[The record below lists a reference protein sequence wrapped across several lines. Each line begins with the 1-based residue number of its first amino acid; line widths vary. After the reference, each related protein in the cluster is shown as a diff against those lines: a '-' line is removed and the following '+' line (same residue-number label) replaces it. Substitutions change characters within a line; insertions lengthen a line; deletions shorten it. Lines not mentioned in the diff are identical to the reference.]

1 MNILGQIGNTPLV
14 KLNRVVESPDVEIY
28 VKCEFMNPGGSIKDR
43 MALCMIEEAEK
54 RGELKA
60 GGTIVEQS
68 TGNTGPALA
77 FVGAVKGYQV
87 QLFLPTQLSSSYDPA
102 DRIRIARLYG
112 CNVTAV
118 DLLDHIDNFGELNDV
133 ERAAAF
139 VAVRMKQCYELQES
153 DSKIWWSNQLC
164 NVNNTKANREH
175 TGTEIMEQMDG
186 KVDAWVA
193 SVGSGGT
200 LLGVAETLKKAN
212 PVLTV
217 AGVLP
222 TDDPRIDWVGSR
234 AVHKIL
240 DNFGIPNSRFIIE
253 DILDNNIMDHEIVV
267 KNGDAKHMADRLC
280 REEGLF
286 CGMSSGANVY
296 AAVEMAKSMKKG
308 SRIVTVLVDRRD
320 RYFAEYPDEHYVV

>member
-1 MNILGQIGNTPLV
+1 
-14 KLNRVVESPDVEIY
+14 
-28 VKCEFMNPGGSIKDR
+28 
-43 MALCMIEEAEK
+43 
-54 RGELKA
+54 
-60 GGTIVEQS
+60 
-68 TGNTGPALA
+68 
-77 FVGAVKGYQV
+77 
-87 QLFLPTQLSSSYDPA
+87 
-102 DRIRIARLYG
+102 
-112 CNVTAV
+112 
-118 DLLDHIDNFGELNDV
+118 
-133 ERAAAF
+133 
-139 VAVRMKQCYELQES
+139 
-153 DSKIWWSNQLC
+153 
-164 NVNNTKANREH
+164 
-175 TGTEIMEQMDG
+175 
-186 KVDAWVA
+186 
-193 SVGSGGT
+193 
-200 LLGVAETLKKAN
+200 
-212 PVLTV
+212 V